1 MATARYL
8 VDDVDA
14 AVAFYTQALGFELVE
29 RMGPPFAIVAHGE
42 LELWLS
48 GPGSSAARPL
58 PDGRV
63 PGAGGWNRVVLVVD
77 DIEARYEALE
87 RAGARF
93 RSEIVRGPGGS
104 QAVVDDPAGNP
115 VELFQPR

>member
-1 MATARYL
+1 MAVARYL

-14 AVAFYTQALGFELVE
+14 AVAFYTEKLGFALVE
-29 RMGPPFAIVAHGE
+29 RMGPPFAIVGHGD

-48 GPGSSAARPL
+48 GPGSSAARPV

-63 PGAGGWNRVVLVVD
+63 PEPGGWNRVVLVVD
-77 DIEARYEALE
+77 DIEARYDALE
-87 RAGARF
+87 RAGVRF
-93 RSEIVRGPGGS
+93 RSEIVRGPGGA
-104 QAVVDDPAGNP
+104 QALLDDSAGNP

>member
-1 MATARYL
+1 MAVARYL

-14 AVAFYTQALGFELVE
+14 AVAFYTQKLGFDLVE
-29 RMGPPFAIVAHGE
+29 RMGPPFAIVALGD

-58 PDGRV
+58 PDGRE
-63 PGAGGWNRVVLVVD
+63 PEPGGWGRVVLVVD
-77 DIEARYEALE
+77 DVEARYGELQA
-87 RAGARF
+87 AGVPF

-104 QAVVDDPAGNP
+104 QVVLDDPAGNA

>member
-1 MATARYL
+1 MAVARYL

-14 AVAFYTQALGFELVE
+14 AVAFYTEKLGFALVE
-29 RMGPPFAIVAHGE
+29 RMGPPFAVVEHGD

-48 GPGSSAARPL
+48 GPGSSAARPM

-63 PGAGGWNRVVLVVD
+63 PEPGGWGRLVLVVD
-77 DIEARYEALE
+77 DLDSRVEELE
-87 RAGARF
+87 TAGVRF
-93 RSEIVRGPGGS
+93 RGGIVRGPGGS
-104 QAVVDDPAGNP
+104 QAVLDDSAGNP